1 VSVLLGAS
9 QTLTDAG
16 SIAAI
21 VAGTVAVA
29 LLCWGV
35 GRWFW
40 TRALAL
46 DIDHGLHVVDAMRL
60 SDVKVHIGDEALEL
74 RVGVELRNGASVPLT
89 FLPSR
94 FTVSVAGSEFPLT
107 ERGSPID
114 IAPGQQTGW
123 YKDAVKLDFSLL
135 PSKLGL
141 EFEIEY
147 KRRGGRAIRC
157 LSGGY
162 ELTFHRPAPLQA
174 GQMSQQPVHAT
185 ATTPVRD
192 TRIKR
197 RHAFRELS

>member
-1 VSVLLGAS
+1 MLLGAS
-9 QTLTDAG
+9 DALTNAG

-21 VAGTVAVA
+21 VAGAVA
-29 LLCWGV
+29 TLVLCWGV

-46 DIDHGLHVVDAMRL
+46 DIDHGLHVVDVMRL
-60 SDVKVHIGDEALEL
+60 SDVKVHIGDQALEF
-74 RVGVELRNGASVPLT
+74 RVGVELRNGSSVPLT

-94 FTVSVAGSEFPLT
+94 FTVRAAGSEFPLT

-135 PSKLGL
+135 PTTVGL

-147 KRRGGRAIRC
+147 RRRDGRSFRC

-162 ELTFHRPAPLQA
+162 ELTFNRPAPMQA
-174 GQMSQQPVHAT
+174 GQMSQQPTHAT

-192 TRIKR
+192 TRIKG
-197 RHAFRELS
+197 RHRFSDMA